1 MENNFDKSYRKQL
14 ESHKSSMNLDQFWND
29 LEPKLSKQNKRRY
42 FFWWFI
48 SGLIL
53 IGVSIAKI
61 KYFLSEKNKQNVG
74 MESPIN
80 ISILNDSINQNSKP
94 YSLVAK
100 TTMNQNLDS
109 KARKS
114 KQDKHNNKNSTHR
127 ENIQHQSKILKVAK
141 PSAFQPRVK
150 QSKSSQI
157 VSNSSRHSNSISY
170 YDLIQSNID
179 HTTNSEL
186 PKPSDA
192 IIVESAKFNNQE
204 EQIIHKEQNESINK
218 DPQFSEQ
225 RNDKQIHSNKSVLQE
240 QSNSSKNISTTYKNS
255 NTDSAPSIVVLQ
267 DSTGKNIPINDLASE
282 LDQTKKVHFYF
293 KPLICVGAY
302 AKKYSIGDSS
312 SVNYVAVRK
321 ATESN
326 LEEWSVNLVSG
337 IQWHRWSVE
346 SGLQYLQ
353 RNEKFEIHENKGSY
367 TFGLTSLKREYS
379 NGSTDSIQVQA
390 WNGEG
395 FNRHVIHY
403 NKLRQWNIP
412 ITLSYDCYKSNLW
425 TFGVNA
431 GLLMSVSSNYQGRLL
446 AKNLQITEIDQKIL
460 TNNLGF
466 TGQTGIFIRYRYSDQ
481 VELFSSIQYYH
492 FLSSLHIEHLQ
503 LTYNSLQLGLGV
515 QLKLY

>member
-1 MENNFDKSYRKQL
+1 MENNFDKSYRKKL
-14 ESHKSSMNLDQFWND
+14 ESHNSSMDLDQFWND
-29 LEPKLSKQNKRRY
+29 LEPKLPKQKKKRY

-53 IGVSIAKI
+53 IGISIAKI
-61 KYFLSEKNKQNVG
+61 KYFHSEKNRQNVG

-80 ISILNDSINQNSKP
+80 ISNSNDSIKQNTKP
-94 YSLVAK
+94 DSHVAK
-100 TTMNQNLDS
+100 TPMNQNLDS

-114 KQDKHNNKNSTHR
+114 KPDENNNNNSTHR
-127 ENIQHQSKILKVAK
+127 ENIQHQSKILKIAK
-141 PSAFQPRVK
+141 PRAFQPRIK
-150 QSKSSQI
+150 QNKSSQI
-157 VSNSSRHSNSISY
+157 ASNSSRHSNTISY

-179 HTTNSEL
+179 LTSNSEL

-204 EQIIHKEQNESINK
+204 VQRIHKEQNESINK

-225 RNDKQIHSNKSVLQE
+225 RNDKQIHSNKSEIQE
-240 QSNSSKNISTTYKNS
+240 QSNSNKNIGITDKNA

-267 DSTGKNIPINDLASE
+267 DSTEKNIPINDLASE
-282 LDQTKKVHFYF
+282 LDQTKKFHFYF

-302 AKKYSIGDSS
+302 AKKYSKGDSS
-312 SVNYVAVRK
+312 SINYLAVRK

-326 LEEWSVNLVSG
+326 LEEWSVNMVSG

-346 SGLQYLQ
+346 SGVQYLQ

-403 NKLRQWNIP
+403 NKLRQYNIP

-446 AKNLQITEIDQKIL
+446 TKNLQITEIDQKIL

-466 TGQTGIFIRYRYSDQ
+466 TGQTGIFIQYRYSDQ
-481 VELFSSIQYYH
+481 VELFSWIQYYH
-492 FLSSLHIEHLQ
+492 FLTSLHIEHLQ
-503 LTYNSLQLGLGV
+503 LRYNSLQLGLGV
-515 QLKLY
+515 HLKLY